1 MESVPKSLADR
12 AAENNPL
19 IVDEAVTADGTT
31 DGIPAK

>member
-19 IVDEAVTADGTT
+19 VVEEAVAADGAADGT
-31 DGIPAK
+31 PAK